1 MNEDRLRKAYG
12 AALERGMAGGGTR
25 HVSPEA
31 ISALARR
38 EGPESERLATLDH
51 VMSCKECRADFDLLR
66 SIEQAGAN
74 LGATRTT
81 ARRTWLVPAALAA
94 SVLIAVGVGRMVIGS
109 REDDLTRGTDRGAFA
124 LLRPGTEAAA
134 GDTLTFVWNAVPS
147 ARGYALEVLDAGGG
161 VVASAQ
167 TTDTTATPGAT
178 ATLPPGNYQWWV
190 RATTLD
196 ARTLRS
202 AIRPLKLTAR

>member
-12 AALERGMAGGGTR
+12 AALERGLPGGADR

-51 VMSCKECRADFDLLR
+51 VMSCKECRAEFDLLR
-66 SIEQAGAN
+66 SVEQAGAQ

-81 ARRTWLVPAALAA
+81 ARRTWFVPAALAA
-94 SVLIAVGVGRMVIGS
+94 SVLIAVGIGRMVIGS
-109 REDDLTRGTDRGAFA
+109 REDDLTRGAETGAFA
-124 LLRPGTEAAA
+124 LLRPGAEAVS
-134 GDTLTFVWNAVPS
+134 GDSLTFVWSAVPS
-147 ARGYALEVLDAGGG
+147 ARGYSLEILDAGGG

-167 TTDTTATPGAT
+167 TTDTSATPGA
-178 ATLPPGNYQWWV
+178 AAALPPGNYQWWV